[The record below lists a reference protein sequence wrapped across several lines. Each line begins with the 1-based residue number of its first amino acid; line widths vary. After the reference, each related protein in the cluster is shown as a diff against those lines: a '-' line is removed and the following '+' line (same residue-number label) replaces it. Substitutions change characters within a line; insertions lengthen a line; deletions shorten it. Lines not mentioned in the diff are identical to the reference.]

1 MQPKPVIW
9 IYAPPAQQQAAEK
22 LRTALG
28 KEAQALILGPSGN
41 PPPDLDLGPEP
52 DLAMAL
58 ETCPPEL
65 RPSACTCLG
74 QNPPQGWDC
83 LPCQVLG
90 SASGT
95 GFEGILPRQ
104 AEAGARAL
112 LAAAREPYLPKWLS
126 RVQVNLPLKDL
137 LGRYQSLVMALP
149 LNLEVGLD
157 AQAIDDLG
165 PEDLDKAKGMLE
177 GRRVTAH
184 LAFMDL
190 TPGSRDPKVRELSRN
205 RLMAAAEIAGRL
217 QAEQAVAHLGFDHRT
232 NPEPEDW
239 VERAAPVF
247 AGLADKLAGQGC
259 RLALENVFEQDPG
272 LHLLLVEAVAKLSQT
287 QVGFCLDAGHALAF
301 SCTSLEKWWQAFQ
314 SHLWELHLHDNRGRG
329 DDHLPVGWGEVNWS
343 FIADGLAEL
352 ERLPVLTL
360 EPHRE
365 PHLWGSLRG
374 MAKLFQ
380 KV

>member
-9 IYAPPAQQQAAEK
+9 IYAPPDEQQAAKE
-22 LRTALG
+22 LRAALD
-28 KEAQALILGPSGN
+28 KEAQALILGPSGT
-41 PPPDLDLGPEP
+41 PSPDLDLGPEP
-52 DLAMAL
+52 DLTLAL
-58 ETCPPEL
+58 EACPVEL
-65 RPSACTCLG
+65 RPSVCACLS
-74 QNPPQGWDC
+74 QNPPQGLDC

-90 SASGT
+90 SANET
-95 GFEGILPRQ
+95 GLEGILPRQ
-104 AEAGARAL
+104 AEAGAQAL
-112 LAAAREPYLPKWLS
+112 LAAAHEPYLPEWLS
-126 RVQVNLPLKDL
+126 QVQVNLPLKDL
-137 LGRYQSLVMALP
+137 LGRYRSLAMALP

-165 PEDLDKAKGMLE
+165 PEDLATAKGMLE

-190 TPGSRDPKVRELSRN
+190 APGSRDPRVRELGRN
-205 RLMAAAEIAGRL
+205 RLMDAAEIAGQL

-232 NPEPEDW
+232 NSELEDW

-247 AGLADKLAGQGC
+247 AELADALADQGC

-272 LHLLLVEAVAKLSQT
+272 LHLLLVEAMAKLSQT

-301 SCTSLEKWWQAFQ
+301 SSTSLEKWWQAFLPG
-314 SHLWELHLHDNRGRG
+314 LWELHLHDNRGRG

-343 FIADGLAEL
+343 IIAEGLTEL
-352 ERLPVLTL
+352 ERFPVMTL

-380 KV
+380 KI